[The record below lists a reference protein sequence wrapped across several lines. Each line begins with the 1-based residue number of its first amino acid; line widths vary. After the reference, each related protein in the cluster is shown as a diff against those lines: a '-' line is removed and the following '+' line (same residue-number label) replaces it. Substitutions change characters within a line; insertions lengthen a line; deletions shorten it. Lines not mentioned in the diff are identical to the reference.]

1 MTIVLALHS
10 VLRWAIVAVAV
21 VAIVKFF
28 IGWRRGSEFG
38 KMDRGLTAGF
48 SGLMDLQVLLGF
60 IYFFWNG
67 FAGGGFPSYRI
78 EHLVT
83 MLVAAVVAHLPA
95 RWKSLDDPTRF
106 RRALY
111 VVLGV
116 LAIVFVG
123 VGRLP
128 GGWTR

>member
-1 MTIVLALHS
+1 MTTVLALHS
-10 VLRWAIVAVAV
+10 ILRWAIVAVAII
-21 VAIVKFF
+21 AAVKFF
-28 IGWRRGSEFG
+28 VGWRRGGEFG
-38 KMDRGLTAGF
+38 KMDRGLAAGF

-60 IYFFWNG
+60 VYFFWNG

-83 MLVAAVVAHLPA
+83 MLIAAAVGHLPS
-95 RWKSLDDPTRF
+95 RWKSLDNPTRF

>member
-1 MTIVLALHS
+1 MTTVLALHS
-10 VLRWAIVAVAV
+10 IIRWAIVAVAI

-28 IGWRRGSEFG
+28 VGWRRGGEFG

-60 IYFFWNG
+60 IYFLWNG

-83 MLVAAVVAHLPA
+83 MLIAAAVAHLPA
-95 RWKSLDDPTRF
+95 RWKSLDNPTRF

>member
-1 MTIVLALHS
+1 MNTVYALHS
-10 VLRWAIVAVAV
+10 TLRWVIVAAAV
-21 VAIVKFF
+21 VAAVKFF
-28 IGWRRGSEFG
+28 IGWRRGGEFG

-60 IYFFWNG
+60 IYFFWSG
-67 FAGGGFPSYRI
+67 FSGTGFPSYRV

-83 MLVAAVVAHLPA
+83 MLIAAAVAHLPA
-95 RWKSLDDPTRF
+95 RWKSLDDRTRF

-123 VGRLP
+123 VGRLS

>member
-1 MTIVLALHS
+1 
-10 VLRWAIVAVAV
+10 
-21 VAIVKFF
+21 
-28 IGWRRGSEFG
+28 
-38 KMDRGLTAGF
+38 
-48 SGLMDLQVLLGF
+48 
-60 IYFFWNG
+60 
-67 FAGGGFPSYRI
+67 
-78 EHLVT
+78 
-83 MLVAAVVAHLPA
+83 MLVAAAVGHLPS
-95 RWKSLDDPTRF
+95 RWKSLDDRTRF

>member
-10 VLRWAIVAVAV
+10 VLRWVIVAVAV

-28 IGWRRGSEFG
+28 IGWRRGGEFG
-38 KMDRGLTAGF
+38 KMERGLTAGF

-83 MLVAAVVAHLPA
+83 MLVAAVIAHLPA
-95 RWKSLDDPTRF
+95 RWKSLDNPTRF

-111 VVLGV
+111 VVLGA